1 MSLLFNG
8 TNVNARRLEWRMAH
22 IPSTWWQPMVLA
34 PLLCMRGNSRI
45 TVHTRP
51 NRCRTYSLGSRHS
64 PSSYMAGLNPRTRV
78 TRPCLKTSCR
88 ISVVFC
94 PNGHGGLVSDGM
106 GRGPTHPSARVSC
119 DALAACWSGPWC
131 PFYSF
136 VSWGMQPQWSMCEHR
151 ALSQGLGWCCCLF
164 SVCFGLGRPLT
175 PALLLMM
182 TLLFWGLPTHMGC
195 VVQLLSVARLWRG
208 TGCRCRNR

>member
-1 MSLLFNG
+1 MSLLVSG

-34 PLLCMRGNSRI
+34 PLLCMRGSSRM
-45 TVHTRP
+45 TVLTRP
-51 NRCRTYSLGSRHS
+51 NRCRTYCLGSRHS

-78 TRPCLKTSCR
+78 TQAMFENQLSHIRGLLSKRPRGVGEWWYGQGSDAPKCTCVVRCFGSLLVGTLMPVLQFCFMGYAATVKHVRASC
-88 ISVVFC
+88 
-94 PNGHGGLVSDGM
+94 PKPGP
-106 GRGPTHPSARVSC
+106 RG
-119 DALAACWSGPWC
+119 
-131 PFYSF
+131 
-136 VSWGMQPQWSMCEHR
+136 
-151 ALSQGLGWCCCLF
+151 CCCLF
-164 SVCFGLGRPLT
+164 SVCFGFGGPLP

-208 TGCRCRNR
+208 TGYRCRNW